1 MMRNSI
7 ATYKESLSRIASDVQ
22 EAADELEVLAPRDG
36 EDTLFSDRRISHRFA
51 QSTSPSA
58 SPPANGINSGSRAE
72 VELHKAE
79 IQRLRTSETEIKTL
93 AINYAAML
101 KEKEISNFVDE
112 QGDAREN
119 LQLESTLMTTRKER
133 DKTLKELTRLKQ
145 HLLDKELEESDKMDE
160 DSRLIEELRASIATQ
175 RAHILKLEKALNQE
189 NAKNEEAQRTKN
201 DELRQA
207 NEIINGLKQKIAN
220 YANILES
227 RNAELQNLQ
236 TALGQYYAEA
246 EAKERLEGDVVAA
259 RAESARLSELLK
271 VANEKLERL
280 EAEKEEVV
288 SKLTQAERTSSD
300 GKLAVQRLQEENL
313 RLRRTLEQSMTRINR
328 MSLDSDYSVDRR
340 IVIKLLLTYFERNH
354 GKEVLDLMVRMLG
367 FSEEEKQRIV
377 AAQQAAGKGVVR
389 GVLGFPGR
397 LVGGILGGGSRESSS
412 ALSENQS
419 FADLWVDFLL
429 KETEE
434 REKRELAEST
444 GALAGGSPGNSATP
458 FVLIRAPP
466 SPTPSSPRFLSHR
479 RSTHLNIPARFP
491 DLRRDIEA
499 RLYRGVIAFVC
510 NYSPIRP
517 IY

>member
-36 EDTLFSDRRISHRFA
+36 EETLFSDRRISHRFA

-72 VELHKAE
+72 AELHKAE

-101 KEKEISNFVDE
+101 KEKETNKEMQEKI
-112 QGDAREN
+112 

-458 FVLIRAPP
+458 LRPHQSATIPDAEFATVPLT
-466 SPTPSSPRFLSHR
+466 SPVNTSEH
-479 RSTHLNIPARFP
+479 T
-491 DLRRDIEA
+491 
-499 RLYRGVIAFVC
+499 
-510 NYSPIRP
+510 RP
-517 IY
+517 ISGSSSRY